1 MSQVNADT
9 IRKSDGSLGTDIRI
23 KNTSVYESEGGTS
36 VTQNLVQGLCKAFIN
51 FNGAAT
57 GLTSRDSFN
66 ISGTTDLGVGNYQAA
81 VTNGFASGSNWVT
94 TGHAGNNSATNAGNA
109 FSSSNPHSS
118 TSGHLE
124 TMNDE
129 ANNSDRGYIGM
140 VYHGDLA

>member
-1 MSQVNADT
+1 MSTINAT
-9 IRKSDGSLGTDIRI
+9 NIVTDALVG
-23 KNTSVYESEGGTS
+23 NTSANAITVRGEGSATT
-36 VTQNLVQGLCKAFIN
+36 VLNQGLCKAFIN
-51 FNGAAT
+51 FNGSNMT
-57 GLTSRDSFN
+57 HRDSFN

-109 FSSSNPHSS
+109 FSASNPHSS

-124 TMNDE
+124 TMND
-129 ANNSDRGYIGM
+129 AASNIDRGYIGM

>member
-1 MSQVNADT
+1 MAT
-9 IRKSDGSLGTDIRI
+9 LKT
-23 KNTSVYESEGGTS
+23 NTLTGTS
-36 VTQNLVQGLCKAFIN
+36 TAGSIAVTGEGNSTTTNLQQGLCKAFIN
-51 FNGAAT
+51 FNGSNMT
-57 GLTSRDSFN
+57 TRDSFN

-109 FSSSNPHSS
+109 FTSSNPHSS

-129 ANNSDRGYIGM
+129 ASNSDRGYIGM